1 MSTIWYTSE
10 NSSAEKPAEI
20 DKTSSKVYNY
30 IRKDFVEIPAQES
43 EGEEDMFFPGFGSA
57 HWQYQEAKIRKIE
70 YAQFIKNNTWWY
82 LADKRYESGIKSPAP
97 VAVEAEPDPEA
108 NPDFVVDDNG
118 MIFSDEGIVFNE
130 P

>member
-1 MSTIWYTSE
+1 MPNWYISE

-57 HWQYQEAKIRKIE
+57 RWQYQEAKIRKRDW
-70 YAQFIKNNTWWY
+70 AQFIKANIVWY
-82 LADKRYESGIKSPAP
+82 LADKRYEAEH
-97 VAVEAEPDPEA
+97 AVTE
-108 NPDFVVDDNG
+108 
-118 MIFSDEGIVFNE
+118 
-130 P
+130 